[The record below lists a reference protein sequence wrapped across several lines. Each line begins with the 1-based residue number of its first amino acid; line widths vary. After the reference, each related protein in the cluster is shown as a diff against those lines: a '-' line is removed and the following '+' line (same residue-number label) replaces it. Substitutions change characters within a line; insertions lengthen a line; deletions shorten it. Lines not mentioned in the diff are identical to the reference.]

1 VTRPEPEPAP
11 AVPSTKTADTVPA
24 QVLTG
29 TEQRPLVRPPAERKP
44 PPPVP
49 SSTVTLSPE
58 EQTPGS
64 FETRT
69 RVSPSPADLRP
80 KDRQAAMT
88 EPLPKVDSILIDQDR
103 RLALIDGAI
112 VGVGEA
118 VGSRVVVQI
127 DRNAVVL
134 REPSG
139 RIVRVRL
146 RAPMGG

>member
-1 VTRPEPEPAP
+1 
-11 AVPSTKTADTVPA
+11 
-24 QVLTG
+24 
-29 TEQRPLVRPPAERKP
+29 
-44 PPPVP
+44 
-49 SSTVTLSPE
+49 
-58 EQTPGS
+58 
-64 FETRT
+64 
-69 RVSPSPADLRP
+69 
-80 KDRQAAMT
+80 MT